1 MTTLKSVCTS
11 DVALSSAPPLRHGD
25 RLTRTEFHR
34 RYEAMPH
41 VKKAE
46 LIKGVV
52 YMPAAVRVDHGKPHA
67 AIVGWLYTYCVA
79 TPGVES
85 YDNVS
90 VQIDANNEVQ
100 PDALLRL
107 DPALGGRSRVTPD
120 QYLAG
125 AVELIVEVSGSS
137 APRDLGQKL
146 EVYRRS
152 GVQEYIVW
160 QIYEDQLTW
169 FELHEGQYVPLT
181 PDEDGIVHS
190 HVFPG
195 LCLDVQAMLEGD
207 LRQVMAGLQR
217 GLASPEHA
225 AFVERLSA

>member
-25 RLTRTEFHR
+25 RLTRAEFHR
-34 RYEAMPH
+34 CYEAMPH

-46 LIKGVV
+46 LIEGVV
-52 YMPAAVRVDHGKPHA
+52 YMPTAVRVDHGKPHA
-67 AIVGWLYTYCVA
+67 AIMTWLGGYWAA
-79 TPGVES
+79 TFGVELH
-85 YDNVS
+85 DNVS
-90 VQIDANNEVQ
+90 VRLDEYNEVQ

-107 DPALGGRSRVTPD
+107 DSALGGRSRVTHD

-125 AVELIVEVSGSS
+125 AVELIAEISGSS